1 MKYIYLNINFLLY
14 NFTKK
19 TNKMTKTIKLRVKKE
34 IDRDSEFKVLKLK
47 GSLIT
52 KGFTEIIHIE
62 DENENFYL
70 NSFSTSPE
78 NKKEADDFIL
88 DYISV
93 NNLSETITLISTI
106 NNNF

>member
-1 MKYIYLNINFLLY
+1 
-14 NFTKK
+14 
-19 TNKMTKTIKLRVKKE
+19 MTKTIKLRVKKE
-34 IDRDSEFKVLKLK
+34 IDRNSEFKVLKLK

-70 NSFSTSPE
+70 NSFSTSRE

-93 NNLSETITLISTI
+93 NNLSEIITLISTI

>member
-1 MKYIYLNINFLLY
+1 
-14 NFTKK
+14 
-19 TNKMTKTIKLRVKKE
+19 MTKTIKLRVKKE
-34 IDRDSEFKVLKLK
+34 IDRNSEFKVLKLK

-70 NSFSTSPE
+70 NSFSTSAE

>member
-1 MKYIYLNINFLLY
+1 MLALDLSIPYFQQTNI
-14 NFTKK
+14 
-19 TNKMTKTIKLRVKKE
+19 R
-34 IDRDSEFKVLKLK
+34 